1 MIKDQGVADLTILIA
16 GSHSAGP
23 KLPGHLS
30 CTDHCTAVVTLST
43 EMQMGNM
50 TGAQLN

>member
-23 KLPGHLS
+23 RPPGHLS
-30 CTDHCTAVVTLST
+30 CTDHCTVVTLST